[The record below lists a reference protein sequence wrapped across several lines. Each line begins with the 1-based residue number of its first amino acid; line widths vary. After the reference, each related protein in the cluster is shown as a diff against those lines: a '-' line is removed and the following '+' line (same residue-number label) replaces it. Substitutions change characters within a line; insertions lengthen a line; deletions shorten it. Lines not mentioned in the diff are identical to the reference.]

1 MGFLAD
7 TETAVTTGFT
17 TVANTFGAGLLGT
30 LRPAFIVGFTI
41 WITLIAYEVAFG
53 KSEDGFTYIFT
64 KIGRIFLIGVL
75 ALYGWPEVSDLLG
88 GIKDGFVGSGAIS
101 STLETNLI
109 DPITALWA
117 RLFQW
122 FGDSISAVGWN
133 QLGRL
138 FSKIGRAS
146 CRERV

>member
-30 LRPAFIVGFTI
+30 FRPAFIVGFTI

-64 KIGRIFLIGVL
+64 KIGRIFGYPDL
-75 ALYGWPEVSDLLG
+75 AVFDL
-88 GIKDGFVGSGAIS
+88 SEPA
-101 STLETNLI
+101 
-109 DPITALWA
+109 
-117 RLFQW
+117 
-122 FGDSISAVGWN
+122 
-133 QLGRL
+133 
-138 FSKIGRAS
+138 
-146 CRERV
+146 